1 MQVKT
6 PGGQPRLSRLR
17 GWKASAVT
25 LAATALLAAGCGGL
39 SGSGQPAATG
49 GSLADLS
56 TASFR
61 KNLGRKPELPCADGT
76 PRERLLTAEVV
87 VIAYA
92 ARPEYRE
99 GRERWHEVEAA
110 DGAVLVDVGQV
121 VYLRVESDE
130 HRIGF

>member
-49 GSLADLS
+49 GSLA
-56 TASFR
+56 ASGI
-61 KNLGRKPELPCADGT
+61 NLAGQTFTVGGKDFDEQLFLDEGLVGGRLGEHGDSLVLHGRSVTPATRAGT
-76 PRERLLTAEVV
+76 
-87 VIAYA
+87 
-92 ARPEYRE
+92 
-99 GRERWHEVEAA
+99 GR
-110 DGAVLVDVGQV
+110 
-121 VYLRVESDE
+121 
-130 HRIGF
+130 